1 MFTTINHL
9 LASIILCRNYSSQ
22 IAALENQ
29 FQLTTKAKKDFSK
42 SDILCRFF
50 SSKSIWRMNRIKNL
64 QPKLSRASTRRGEPR
79 EKNAS
84 CLYLKY
90 NRTQTL
96 FSALCLFARLL
107 YALLIAL
114 LISLFGLH
122 LKKQKNDL
130 AGRHKNLMTKNASEA
145 SVLFWVLT

>member
-1 MFTTINHL
+1 
-9 LASIILCRNYSSQ
+9 
-22 IAALENQ
+22 
-29 FQLTTKAKKDFSK
+29 
-42 SDILCRFF
+42 
-50 SSKSIWRMNRIKNL
+50 MNRIKNL
-64 QPKLSRASTRRGEPR
+64 QPKLSRASSIRRGGGEPR
-79 EKNAS
+79 ERKMPS

-122 LKKQKNDL
+122 LKKQKMIWL
-130 AGRHKNLMTKNASEA
+130 ADTK
-145 SVLFWVLT
+145 T

>member
-1 MFTTINHL
+1 M
-9 LASIILCRNYSSQ
+9 R
-22 IAALENQ
+22 
-29 FQLTTKAKKDFSK
+29 K
-42 SDILCRFF
+42 
-50 SSKSIWRMNRIKNL
+50 M
-64 QPKLSRASTRRGEPR
+64 P
-79 EKNAS
+79 

-145 SVLFWVLT
+145 SFLLSTYVTKIAFFDGFQLYLWGTCHYVIDAYIVSAIGKVLRIVVYYIVTLIFPILQQASSKQWKKS

>member
-1 MFTTINHL
+1 MTFYADSSAVKIYDAWTELKICNLNSRELLLEEENHE
-9 LASIILCRNYSSQ
+9 R
-22 IAALENQ
+22 
-29 FQLTTKAKKDFSK
+29 K
-42 SDILCRFF
+42 
-50 SSKSIWRMNRIKNL
+50 M
-64 QPKLSRASTRRGEPR
+64 P
-79 EKNAS
+79 S

-122 LKKQKNDL
+122 LKKQKKWSGWQTTKTWWLKMRAKRVSYYITKIAFFDGFQL
-130 AGRHKNLMTKNASEA
+130 YLWGTCHYAWLMRIV
-145 SVLFWVLT
+145 SVIGKVLRI